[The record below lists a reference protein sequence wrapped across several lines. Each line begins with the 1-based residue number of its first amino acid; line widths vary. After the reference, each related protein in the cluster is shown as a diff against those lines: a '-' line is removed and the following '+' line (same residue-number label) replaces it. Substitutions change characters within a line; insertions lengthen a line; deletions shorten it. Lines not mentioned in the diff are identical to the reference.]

1 MFGLGM
7 NRLKSMSSGLIP
19 GSFPIAIDFG
29 CAGLK
34 VLQLASG
41 DPPTLIAAAFEPT
54 PEDLLDDHTKRLA
67 WQIERL
73 PGLIKNSGF
82 KGKRAVCAIPS
93 SLGYCK
99 HMQLPGGDAREVAD
113 QVSQTLA
120 MQLGCGPEA
129 LLCRHVEVGPAAT
142 GGGKTEFIGFASG
155 RGVVERLMGAIRAA
169 RLEPVGMH
177 PEAVAVVRAFD
188 HVTRRTGD
196 AEVTSLYLDMGAGHT
211 SVMIAHGTRLVF
223 CKPIAMGGHQLDLL
237 VARQLKVHLEEAHR
251 QRLECSALTPEARA
265 LAEKAAAQAPA
276 ASVAAAAAAKPAVSS
291 PSVPN
296 TDGDG
301 MAMFR
306 LAASA
311 AAREG
316 VPAGQAGASAAASQ
330 SDTEPDSAVATE
342 ERRAGS
348 GAMPRG
354 HAMVDRLVG
363 VPVGPSIDLHEP
375 LDAITDEVNMC
386 VRYHDALFSG
396 RRLAR
401 TIFVGGEARH
411 RALCQHVARVMR
423 VPASVAD
430 PMARLARTG
439 SEPVRNVDLSQ
450 PQPGWAVAVGL
461 CLCPTD
467 L

>member
-54 PEDLLDDHTKRLA
+54 PEDLMDDHTKRLA

-93 SLGYCK
+93 SLAYCK

-113 QVSQTLA
+113 QVAQTLA
-120 MQLGCGPEA
+120 MQLGCAPEA

-155 RGVVERLMGAIRAA
+155 RGVIERLMGAIRAA

-188 HVTRRTGD
+188 HATRRTGD

-223 CKPIAMGGHQLDLL
+223 CKPIAMGGHQLDTL

-251 QRLECSALTPEARA
+251 QRLECTALTPEARA
-265 LAEKAAAQAPA
+265 LAERTAAEARAVNSAAKASAPA
-276 ASVAAAAAAKPAVSS
+276 S
-291 PSVPN
+291 PSVPSK
-296 TDGDG
+296 DGDG
-301 MAMFR
+301 LAMFR
-306 LAASA
+306 LAAAA
-311 AAREG
+311 AARAG
-316 VPAGQAGASAAASQ
+316 VPAGSAAAAPVAGAP
-330 SDTEPDSAVATE
+330 EGAVATE
-342 ERRAGS
+342 ERRS
-348 GAMPRG
+348 GGGMMPQG

-363 VPVGPSIDLHEP
+363 VPIGPSIDLHEP

-396 RRLAR
+396 RRLSR

-439 SEPVRNVDLSQ
+439 SEPVKNFDLSQ